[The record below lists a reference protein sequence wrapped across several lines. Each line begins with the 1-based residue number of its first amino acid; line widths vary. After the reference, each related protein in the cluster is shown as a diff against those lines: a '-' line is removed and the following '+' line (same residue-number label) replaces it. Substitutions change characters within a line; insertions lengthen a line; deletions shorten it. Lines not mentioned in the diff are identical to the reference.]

1 MFPVSWRRT
10 CSPSWPQCWYKVT
23 HHVWTRTL
31 VFWVF
36 PQVASQYFQITPVKK
51 ATSFYIM
58 TLLFVITNLHCL
70 FSALLFKKTYQGI
83 PGNTTFRDIY
93 LSFLPLPQVV
103 ESCLEG
109 VCKPDPRMYKLCL
122 EQLGW
127 QPSESIFL
135 DDLGPNL
142 KAAVGLGIHTIKVM
156 VTVFWTPLCFR
167 H

>member
-1 MFPVSWRRT
+1 
-10 CSPSWPQCWYKVT
+10 
-23 HHVWTRTL
+23 
-31 VFWVF
+31 
-36 PQVASQYFQITPVKK
+36 
-51 ATSFYIM
+51 M

-142 KAAVGLGIHTIKVM
+142 KAAVGLGLHTIKVM
-156 VTVFWTPLCFR
+156 VTVF
-167 H
+167 